1 MHVAVAG
8 GHSKGA
14 PGASHY
20 IDEYTED
27 RKVASALIDELKARG
42 CAVTSCS
49 NEIGNQSGEL
59 AEECRLA
66 NGSGADLFVAIH
78 FNAASVTGG
87 TRGTEVWHYSTSGAG
102 KGYAASVSAK
112 LASALGLPN
121 RGAKATDSLYVLRHT
136 TMPAILVEVCFVDA
150 KGDVDAYR
158 SLGYQKVAAAIADAI
173 CGTSEGAVADT
184 PAPSQPAASQPSA
197 GTVTVDGW
205 WGVKTTLALQRHYQ
219 TGYYDGIVSN
229 QDSAQKPYL
238 ERCDLGSWDFAGSG
252 NGSNLISAMQADFGA
267 KVDGFAGPSTVKAI
281 QRRLGVT
288 VDGYCGVN
296 TVTALQNWI
305 NGGF

>member
-27 RKVASALIDELKARG
+27 RKVAAALIDELKARG

-66 NGSGADLFVAIH
+66 NGSGADLFVAVH

-87 TRGTEVWHYSTSGAG
+87 TRGTEVWHYSTSSAG

-121 RGAKATDSLYVLRHT
+121 RGAKATDGLYVLKHT

-158 SLGYQKVAAAIADAI
+158 SLGYQGVAAAIADAI
-173 CGTSEGAVADT
+173 CGTSSGAVVDT
-184 PAPSQPAASQPSA
+184 PAPSQPTA

-205 WGVKTTLALQRHYQ
+205 WGVNTTLALQRHYQ

-229 QDSAQKPYL
+229 QDAAQKPYL

-252 NGSNLISAMQADFGA
+252 RGSNLISAMQADFGA